1 MLKPLMVMSALIMFE
16 LSPVPA
22 PLGWLQEQTPAPAPL
37 PSTAP
42 TPTVTPG
49 AKNPV
54 KPTAE
59 SQARAKK
66 LYTYDCQMCHNA
78 NGDGKSDLAKDMALT
93 MSDLS
98 VPSTLAPMTDQQIFE
113 LIKTGKGKM
122 PGEGDRAKT
131 DELWN
136 LVIYVRGL
144 SKEHA
149 PEAAPKPTE

>member
-1 MLKPLMVMSALIMFE
+1 MLKPLLI
-16 LSPVPA
+16 LSSVILFAVSPTTN
-22 PLGWLQEQTPAPAPL
+22 PLGWLQEPAPAPTAL
-37 PSTAP
+37 PPTVP

-49 AKNPV
+49 IKNPV

-98 VPSTLAPMTDQQIFE
+98 VPATLAPMTDQQIYE
-113 LIKTGKGKM
+113 LINTGKGKM
-122 PGEGDRAKT
+122 PGEAGRAKP

-136 LVIYVRGL
+136 LVIYVRNL

-149 PEAAPKPTE
+149 PEAAPKASE